1 MMLAM
6 SVMTLILWIL
16 HEWMEQM
23 NIPWMNGTNEYSV
36 NEWNEWIFREW
47 MEQMNIPWMN
57 GANEYSL
64 NEWNE
69 WIFPEWME
77 RMNIPWMN
85 GTNEYSVNEWNEWIF
100 REWIFLVP
108 GGPCQVQTE
117 NVLRL
122 LLWALWISSQF
133 FASHS
138 FSLSLSGLC
147 TQQPEIA
154 NSVDGGE
161 NQ

>member
-69 WIFPEWME
+69 WIFREWME

-85 GTNEYSVNEWNEWIF
+85 GTNEYSVSEYSSSRAGRVKCKQKTFYDFYYERF
-100 REWIFLVP
+100 EFLP
-108 GGPCQVQTE
+108 
-117 NVLRL
+117 N
-122 LLWALWISSQF
+122 SSP
-133 FASHS
+133 HTL
-138 FSLSLSGLC
+138 SLSLSLGF
-147 TQQPEIA
+147 A
-154 NSVDGGE
+154 RSSRK
-161 NQ
+161 